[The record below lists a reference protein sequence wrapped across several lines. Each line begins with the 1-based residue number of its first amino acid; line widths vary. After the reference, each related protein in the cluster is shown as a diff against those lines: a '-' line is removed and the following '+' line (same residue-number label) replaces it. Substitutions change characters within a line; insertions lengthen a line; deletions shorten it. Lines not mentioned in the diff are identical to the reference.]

1 MPPVR
6 KSKLKYM
13 NKTEVKGN
21 WNEQKGKLKQKFAVL
36 TDNDLMY
43 EEGMQDEMYG
53 RLQIKLGKTKEELH
67 KIIGIR
73 EVRPF

>member
-1 MPPVR
+1 
-6 KSKLKYM
+6 M

-43 EEGMQDEMYG
+43 AEGKQDEMFG
-53 RLQIKLGKTKEELH
+53 KLQIKLGKSREELH
-67 KIIGIR
+67 KIIDSL
-73 EVRPF
+73 